1 VWSGRLTLIAVSIA
15 IVDVPV
21 LLPSVSVSAIGYLF
35 VACAV
40 ILMTSYITREEETQK
55 NIVILGQ
62 P

>member
-1 VWSGRLTLIAVSIA
+1 MRSSSLALIAVSIA
-15 IVDVPV
+15 IVDVLV
-21 LLPSVSVSAIGYLF
+21 LLPSVSVSARGYLF

-40 ILMTSYITREEETQK
+40 ISVTSYSTREEETQK